1 MLNKITRNV
10 ISGLSPTNDTYADI
24 LNKYSI
30 LYKDDAKNK
39 LASEIK
45 AEFQIL
51 RKKALQLASSM
62 NIFSDARYEHSI
74 QAIIAIDREMSRKIA
89 GLKKI
94 NISLF

>member
-1 MLNKITRNV
+1 MLHKVTINV
-10 ISGLSPTNDTYADI
+10 ISRFSSDNDTYDDI
-24 LNKYSI
+24 LNKYYI
-30 LYKDDAKNK
+30 LYKNDAKNK
-39 LASEIK
+39 LISEIK

-62 NIFSDARYEHSI
+62 SMLSGEKCEHAI
-74 QAIIAIDREMSRKIA
+74 QGIIAIDREMSRKIA

>member
-1 MLNKITRNV
+1 MLHNKINV
-10 ISGLSPTNDTYADI
+10 VSRLSPANDTYDDI
-24 LNKYSI
+24 LNKYYI

-39 LASEIK
+39 LGSEIK

-51 RKKALQLASSM
+51 RKKALKLVGSM
-62 NIFSDARYEHSI
+62 NIFSCGKYEHAI
-74 QAIIAIDREMSRKIA
+74 QSIIAIDREMSRKIA